1 MNRINVN
8 DLANCINQ
16 EIDSYY
22 MVVEKDLRQGNR
34 DYFLRLKLADSSG
47 FVVANIWKNATVKA
61 EMFEVGDVIQ
71 VRGMVIKYNKYIQ
84 ITINEVIN
92 MEEKDYELAELV
104 PSTKKDITELTDMFF
119 EYVDSVQ
126 NEHLSLLLKAIFD
139 DKKILNL
146 FISSPAAKG
155 WHHNYAGGLLEHTL
169 AVTKICDFAS
179 SLYPVDRDLVICGA
193 ILHDL
198 GKIYEYDSAIGID
211 FSDEGRLIGHFVIVD
226 RIITDNAI
234 KIDLFPKELLMK
246 LRHMVLAHHG
256 EYEKGSVRLPQTLEA
271 HLLHLADNMDA
282 QVTGVKQIIEAS
294 SDNSKW
300 SEFDKLNQKFYYK
313 G

>member
-1 MNRINVN
+1 MNRINVK

-16 EIDSYY
+16 EINSYFL
-22 MVVEKDLRQGNR
+22 VVEKDLRQGTK
-34 DYFLRLKLADSSG
+34 DFFLRLKLADKSG
-47 FVVANIWKNATVKA
+47 FVVANIWKNATVKS
-61 EMFEVGDVIQ
+61 EMFEIGEVIQ
-71 VRGMVIKYNKYIQ
+71 VKGMVIKYNKNIQ
-84 ITINEVIN
+84 ITINDIFPL
-92 MEEKDYELAELV
+92 EEKEYDLAELV

-119 EYVDSVQ
+119 EYVDSIQ
-126 NEHLSLLLKAIFD
+126 NEYLAQLLKSIFGN
-139 DKKILNL
+139 KQILNL

-169 AVTKICDFAS
+169 AVTKICAFGCD
-179 SLYPVDRDLVICGA
+179 LYPVDRDLMITGA

-226 RIITDNAI
+226 RIITEHAS

-294 SDNSKW
+294 ADNSKW

>member
-8 DLANCINQ
+8 DLANLINQ
-16 EIDSYY
+16 EITSYY
-22 MVVEKDLRQGNR
+22 MVVEKDLRQGAR
-34 DYFLRLKLADSSG
+34 DYFLRLKLADSTG
-47 FVVANIWKNATVKA
+47 FVVANVWKKA
-61 EMFEVGDVIQ
+61 PERSEMFQVGDVIQ
-71 VRGMVIKYNKYIQ
+71 IQGLVIKYNKNIQ
-84 ITINEVIN
+84 ITINDINN
-92 MEEKDYELAELV
+92 MEAKEYDIAELV
-104 PSTKKDITELTDMFF
+104 PSTKRDITELTDQFF
-119 EYVDSVQ
+119 DFVDSVQ
-126 NEHLSLLLKAIFD
+126 NTYLAQLLKLIFD
-139 DKKILNL
+139 DKKMLNL
-146 FISSPAAKG
+146 FITSPAAKG
-155 WHHNYAGGLLEHTL
+155 WHHNYSGGLLEHTL
-169 AVTKICDFAS
+169 SVTKICAFACDM
-179 SLYPVDRDLVICGA
+179 YPVDRDLVITGA

-198 GKIYEYDSAIGID
+198 GKVYEYDSAIGID

-226 RIITDNAI
+226 RIITETAA
-234 KIDLFPKELLMK
+234 KVDLFPKELLMK

>member
-8 DLANCINQ
+8 ELANHINQ
-16 EIDSYY
+16 EIESYY

-34 DYFLRLKLADSSG
+34 DFFLRLKLADNSG
-47 FVVANIWKNATVKA
+47 FVVANIWKNASVKS
-61 EMFEVGDVIQ
+61 ETFEVGDVIL
-71 VRGMVIKYNKYIQ
+71 VNGMVIKYNKNIQ
-84 ITINEVIN
+84 ITINDIFN
-92 MEEKDYELAELV
+92 LDEKEYELTELV
-104 PSTKKDITELTDMFF
+104 PSTKKDITELTDQFF
-119 EYVDSVQ
+119 EYVDSIK
-126 NEHLSLLLKAIFD
+126 NEHLAKLLKEIFGN
-139 DKKILNL
+139 KQTLNL
-146 FISSPAAKG
+146 FISSPAAKS

-169 AVTKICDFAS
+169 AVTKICAFACE
-179 SLYPVDRDLVICGA
+179 LYPVDRDLVLTGA

-226 RIITDNAI
+226 RMITENAS
-234 KIDLFPKELLMK
+234 KVDLFPKELLMK

>member
-1 MNRINVN
+1 MNRINII
-8 DLANCINQ
+8 DLANCVNQ

-22 MVVEKDLRQGNR
+22 LVVEKELRQGNR

-47 FVVANIWKNATVKA
+47 FVVANVWKKAQERA
-61 EMFEVGDVIQ
+61 EMFEVGEVIQ
-71 VRGMVIKYNKYIQ
+71 VRGLVIKYNKNIQ
-84 ITINEVIN
+84 ITVNEILN
-92 MEEKDYELAELV
+92 MEEKDYNMADLV
-104 PSTKKDITELTDMFF
+104 PSTKKDITELTDLFF
-119 EYVDSVQ
+119 EYVDSIK
-126 NEHLSLLLKAIFD
+126 NEFLIQLLKSIFD
-139 DKKILNL
+139 NKQILNL

-169 AVTKICDFAS
+169 TVTKICDFAS
-179 SLYPVDRDLVICGA
+179 NLYPVDRDLTITGA

-198 GKIYEYDSAIGID
+198 GKIYEYDFAVGID

-226 RIITDNAI
+226 RMITEHAA

-246 LRHMVLAHHG
+246 LRHMILAHHG

>member
-1 MNRINVN
+1 MKRINVN

-16 EIDSYY
+16 EIDSYFL
-22 MVVEKDLRQGNR
+22 VVEKDLRQGNK
-34 DYFLRLKLADSSG
+34 DFFLRLKLADKSG
-47 FVVANIWKNATVKA
+47 FVVANIWKNATVKSD
-61 EMFEVGDVIQ
+61 MFEVGDVLQIK
-71 VRGMVIKYNKYIQ
+71 GMVIKYNKNIQ
-84 ITINEVIN
+84 ITINDIYPL
-92 MEEKDYELAELV
+92 EEKEYDLAELI
-104 PSTKKDITELTDMFF
+104 PASKKDITELTDNFF
-119 EYVDSVQ
+119 EYVDSIQ
-126 NEHLSLLLKAIFD
+126 NEYLSQLLKAIFD
-139 DKKILNL
+139 NKQILNL

-169 AVTKICDFAS
+169 TVTKICDFACA
-179 SLYPVDRDLVICGA
+179 LYPVDRDLTITGA

-211 FSDEGRLIGHFVIVD
+211 FSDEGRLIGHFVLVD
-226 RIITDNAI
+226 QMITEHAS

-256 EYEKGSVRLPQTLEA
+256 EYDKGSVRLPQTLEA

>member
-22 MVVEKDLRQGNR
+22 MVVEKDLRQGAR
-34 DYFLRLKLADSSG
+34 DYFLRLKLADNTG
-47 FVVANIWKNATVKA
+47 FVVANIWKNASQFS
-61 EMFEVGDVIQ
+61 EMFEVGEVIQ
-71 VRGMVIKYNKYIQ
+71 VRGLVIKYNKNIQ
-84 ITINEVIN
+84 ITINEVLN
-92 MEEKDYELAELV
+92 MEEKDYDLAELV
-104 PSTKKDITELTDMFF
+104 PATKKDINELTDSFF
-119 EYVDSVQ
+119 EFVDSVE
-126 NEHLSLLLKAIFD
+126 NSYLSQLLRSIFD
-139 DKKILNL
+139 NKQILNL

-169 AVTKICDFAS
+169 AVTKICAFACQM
-179 SLYPVDRDLVICGA
+179 YPVDKDLMISGA

-226 RIITDNAI
+226 RIITEHAS

-256 EYEKGSVRLPQTLEA
+256 EYDKGSVRLPQTLEA

-294 SDNSKW
+294 SDKSKW

>member
-1 MNRINVN
+1 MNRINVS
-8 DLANCINQ
+8 DLANCVNQ
-16 EIDSYY
+16 EIESYF

-34 DYFLRLKLADSSG
+34 DFFLRLKLADNSG
-47 FVVANIWKNATVKA
+47 FVVANIWKNAAVRA
-61 EMFEVGDVIQ
+61 EMFEIGDVIQ
-71 VRGMVIKYNKYIQ
+71 IRGMVIKYNKNIQ
-84 ITINEVIN
+84 ITINDISN
-92 MEEKDYELAELV
+92 LEEKEYELAELV
-104 PSTKKDITELTDMFF
+104 PSTKKDITELTDSFF
-119 EYVDSVQ
+119 EFVDSIK
-126 NEHLSLLLKAIFD
+126 NEYLSQLLKDIFGN
-139 DKKILNL
+139 KQILNL
-146 FISSPAAKG
+146 FISSPAAKS

-169 AVTKICDFAS
+169 SVTKICAFACD
-179 SLYPVDRDLVICGA
+179 LYPVDRDLVITGA

-211 FSDEGRLIGHFVIVD
+211 FSDEGRLIGHFVLVD
-226 RIITDNAI
+226 RIITEHAT